1 MMLLPSDSK
10 YVDIPALCHLIVELF
25 FKGKNVPYTKS
36 LASRLTALFHFWK
49 VKVVRE
55 GAVLTRRGE
64 PGCCFGRRAAEVYDL
79 HPQTTGESLGLCRRV
94 VRRGRAPF
102 MRVPRTPPGWPRK
115 V

>member
-1 MMLLPSDSK
+1 MVNMWIFLPL
-10 YVDIPALCHLIVELF
+10 Y
-25 FKGKNVPYTKS
+25 KGKNVPYTKS
-36 LASRLTALFHFWK
+36 LASRLRALFYLWK

-55 GAVLTRRGE
+55 GAVLTQWGE
-64 PGCCFGRRAAEVYDL
+64 PGCRFRRRTAEVYDL
-79 HPQTTGESLGLCRRV
+79 RPQTTGESLGLCRTV